1 MIKVGFICE
10 GSTELRLL
18 QSAPFQQLLASLN
31 IERLNVINAE
41 GSGNLL
47 PHNIAGY
54 VTSLEKAGAEAIVI
68 LTDLDEDICVT
79 QTKARISARK
89 QDIVVI
95 AVKKIEAWFLAS
107 TLAMQNLLTQ
117 PGFNF
122 PSPENEKNPF
132 ETINNLLIAH
142 TNRGVGKKS
151 AGKIKLVTRL
161 LDNGLDISQAAAHPN
176 CPSAHYFINKLAQAG
191 AGKP

>member
-1 MIKVGFICE
+1 MVKVGFICE
-10 GSTELRLL
+10 GLTELILL
-18 QSAPFQQLLASLN
+18 QSAPFRQLLASLN

-47 PHNIAGY
+47 PHNIEGY
-54 VTSLEKAGAEAIVI
+54 IARLEKEGAEAIVI

-79 QTKARISARK
+79 RTKERISARK
-89 QDIVVI
+89 QDFVII

-107 TLAMQNLLTQ
+107 SLAMQNLLTD

-122 PSPENEKNPF
+122 PSPENEKDPF
-132 ETINNLLIAH
+132 GTINDLLITH
-142 TNRGVGKKS
+142 TGRGVGKKR

-161 LDNGLDISQAAAHPN
+161 LEQGLELSQAAAHPD
-176 CPSAHYFINKLAQAG
+176 CPSARYLINKLAKIG
-191 AGKP
+191 IVKP